1 MGLARGWPVSFGHK
15 SLLALRALQVLTVH
29 AFAVCVI
36 DSGLAVWADEHQ
48 SFPDLFPIQLF
59 AAWHSRSQ
67 AKFGVVL
74 EPSAK

>member
-59 AAWHSRSQ
+59 AARHFAESSKIWVC
-67 AKFGVVL
+67 A
-74 EPSAK
+74 